1 MEIVIGIVVGLA
13 VGAVI
18 AVIAMRNAKN
28 GSLREADSRIESAR
42 AEADQV
48 IGEAQRQAETL
59 KKEALLE
66 AKEEIIQNKQ
76 AAEAEEKQRKR
87 ELRALENRM
96 TGETMRST
104 SASTSFPARPGKL
117 RSAAVSSRTFM
128 PSRPKSS
135 SASLSS
141 REMTH
146 TVSFS
151 IRSAVRLPM
160 RRRPSFAIPSSR

>member
-76 AAEAEEKQRKR
+76 VAEAEEKQRKR
-87 ELRALENRM
+87 ELRALENRIMQM
-96 TGETMRST
+96 TR
-104 SASTSFPARPGKL
+104 
-117 RSAAVSSRTFM
+117 
-128 PSRPKSS
+128 
-135 SASLSS
+135 
-141 REMTH
+141 

>member
-76 AAEAEEKQRKR
+76 AAHAR
-87 ELRALENRM
+87 EPHHA
-96 TGETMRST
+96 
-104 SASTSFPARPGKL
+104 ARGI
-117 RSAAVSSRTFM
+117 A
-128 PSRPKSS
+128 
-135 SASLSS
+135 
-141 REMTH
+141 
-146 TVSFS
+146 
-151 IRSAVRLPM
+151 
-160 RRRPSFAIPSSR
+160 

>member
-66 AKEEIIQNKQ
+66 AKQ
-76 AAEAEEKQRKR
+76 ASCGGGGKAAQARASHAR
-87 ELRALENRM
+87 EPHHA
-96 TGETMRST
+96 
-104 SASTSFPARPGKL
+104 ARGI
-117 RSAAVSSRTFM
+117 A
-128 PSRPKSS
+128 
-135 SASLSS
+135 
-141 REMTH
+141 
-146 TVSFS
+146 
-151 IRSAVRLPM
+151 
-160 RRRPSFAIPSSR
+160 